1 MEEHES
7 ADQEL
12 ARRFEQ
18 HRGRLRAL
26 AYRMLGSLSEADD
39 AVQDAWLRLAGTGDD
54 EIENLGG
61 WLTTVTGRICL
72 NMLRT
77 RKARREEPLGP
88 YVPEPI
94 VSSVEGADPE
104 HEALL
109 GESVGLALQV
119 VLETLT
125 PGERLAYVL
134 HDMFGVAFEEIAPL
148 VERAP
153 AATRKLAS
161 RARARVDAAPVAPD
175 VDLGPQREVVDAFFA
190 AARDGRFEDLVAV
203 LDPEIVLRSDG
214 GLLRPAANALV
225 EGAEAVASRAMTYSS
240 LAPWVRPALVNGV
253 AGVVV
258 TPPGELF
265 SIMAFTVRGGR
276 VAAIDALADPERLA
290 GLDIARLKRRAGRP
304 GATRQGPD

>member
-1 MEEHES
+1 VASPES
-7 ADQEL
+7 AEHEL

-18 HRGRLRAL
+18 HRGRLRAV

-39 AVQDAWLRLAGTGDD
+39 AVQEAWLRLAGTRDQ

-94 VSSVEGADPE
+94 VSSVDGVEPE
-104 HEALL
+104 HAALL
-109 GESVGLALQV
+109 GDSVGLALQV

-148 VERAP
+148 VEREP

-161 RARARVDAAPVAPD
+161 RARARVDATPIEPD
-175 VDLGPQREVVDAFFA
+175 VDPGRQREVVDAFFA
-190 AARDGRFEDLVAV
+190 AARDGRFEDLVTV

-214 GLLRPAANALV
+214 GLLRPAATALV
-225 EGAEAVASRAMTYSS
+225 EGAEAVASRAMTYAS

-258 TPPGELF
+258 SPPGGLF

-276 VAAIDALADPERLA
+276 VAAIDALADPERLTR
-290 GLDIARLKRRAGRP
+290 LDIGEL
-304 GATRQGPD
+304 GP

>member
-1 MEEHES
+1 MADHES
-7 ADQEL
+7 TDKEL
-12 ARRFEQ
+12 ARRFEE
-18 HRGRLRAL
+18 HRPRLRAV
-26 AYRMLGSLSEADD
+26 AFRMLGSLSEADD
-39 AVQDAWLRLAGTGDD
+39 AVQDAWLRLADTGDD
-54 EIENLGG
+54 DIENLGG

-72 NMLRT
+72 NMLRS

-94 VSSVEGADPE
+94 VSSVAGADPE

-109 GESVGLALQV
+109 GDSVGLALHV
-119 VLETLT
+119 VLEALT
-125 PGERLAYVL
+125 PSERLAYVL

-148 VERAP
+148 VERKP

-161 RARARVDAAPVAPD
+161 RARARIEAAPVTPD
-175 VDLGPQREVVDAFFA
+175 VDLGRQREVVDAFFA
-190 AARDGRFEDLVAV
+190 AARDGRFKDLVAV

-225 EGAEAVASRAMTYSS
+225 EGPEAVASRAMTYAS

-258 TPPGELF
+258 TPPDGLF
-265 SIMAFTVRGGR
+265 SVMAFTVRGGR
-276 VAAIDALADPERLA
+276 VVAIDALADPERLA
-290 GLDIARLKRRAGRP
+290 DLDIARLGPRA
-304 GATRQGPD
+304 

>member
-1 MEEHES
+1 MAGHES
-7 ADQEL
+7 AEQEL

-18 HRGRLRAL
+18 HRGRLRAV

-39 AVQDAWLRLAGTGDD
+39 AVQEAWLRLAGTGDD
-54 EIENLGG
+54 EIENLDG

-109 GESVGLALQV
+109 GDSVGLALQV

-148 VERAP
+148 VERKP
-153 AATRKLAS
+153 AAARKLAS
-161 RARARVDAAPVAPD
+161 RARARVDAAPIAPD
-175 VDLGPQREVVDAFFA
+175 VELGQQREVVDAFFA
-190 AARDGRFEDLVAV
+190 AARDGRFEDLVAI

-214 GLLRPAANALV
+214 GVLRPAANAHV
-225 EGAEAVASRAMTYSS
+225 EGAEAVASRAMTFAS

-253 AGVVV
+253 AGAVVA
-258 TPPGELF
+258 PPGELF
-265 SIMAFTVRGGR
+265 SVMAFTVRGGR
-276 VAAIDALADPERLA
+276 IAAIDVLSDPDRLA
-290 GLDIARLKRRAGRP
+290 GLNIARLGPQAGRLGASRRA
-304 GATRQGPD
+304 QG

>member
-1 MEEHES
+1 MAGHEL
-7 ADQEL
+7 AEQEL

-18 HRGRLRAL
+18 HRGRLRAV

-39 AVQDAWLRLAGTGDD
+39 AVQEAWLRLAGTGDD
-54 EIENLGG
+54 GIENLGG

-77 RKARREEPLGP
+77 RRARREEPLGP
-88 YVPEPI
+88 HVPEPI

-109 GESVGLALQV
+109 GDSVGLALQV

-148 VERAP
+148 VEREP

-161 RARARVDAAPVAPD
+161 RARARVDAAPIAPD
-175 VDLGPQREVVDAFFA
+175 VDLRRQREVVDAFFA

-225 EGAEAVASRAMTYSS
+225 EGAEAVASRAMTYAS

-258 TPPGELF
+258 APPGELF
-265 SIMAFTVRGGR
+265 SVMAFTVRGGR
-276 VAAIDALADPERLA
+276 VAAIDALSDPGRLA
-290 GLDIARLKRRAGRP
+290 GLDIARAEDDQRSS
-304 GATRQGPD
+304 